1 MKLFK
6 RVLLGMTCLVAGMW
20 LAQGSASASQ
30 VGDVSQNYST
40 WMQKYVPDNQKV
52 GDLSIPGT
60 HDSAAYKM
68 RGISMFAAF
77 WAKTQ
82 DWSITSQL
90 NNGVR
95 FLDLRV
101 CEDFTMHHGVAW
113 VGETFPYHLKEICQ
127 FLDKN
132 PGEFVFVRI
141 KDEESRPNLAYFKR
155 KVDDYITSQGLGKYF
170 ATNLSRSTT
179 AKDLRGKIVLL
190 DDTET
195 SLGYAAANWRT
206 TAQQDAYSP
215 GGFDQKWHWIVEGI
229 KTKNSDNYQGRL
241 YVNHLS
247 YTDGAKR
254 IRNLADAMN
263 KQFSQYLTSVPKDQS
278 LGVTVMDFPTNTLIN
293 QIISQNIK

>member
-6 RVLLGMTCLVAGMW
+6 QFMLGIVCLLGGLG
-20 LAQGSASASQ
+20 LLFSSAKANQ
-30 VGDVSQNYST
+30 VSEIPQNYQT
-40 WMQKYVPDNQKV
+40 WMQKYVSDNQKV
-52 GDLSIPGT
+52 GDISLPGT

-68 RGISMFAAF
+68 NGISIFAAF

-82 DWSITSQL
+82 DWTITDQL

-113 VGETFPYHLKEICQ
+113 VGENFPYHLNEIRQ

-132 PGEFVFVRI
+132 PKEFVFVRI
-141 KDEESRPNLAYFKR
+141 KDEESNPNLTYFKR
-155 KVDDYITSQGLGKYF
+155 KVDDYIQSQGLGKYF

-179 AKDLRGKIVLL
+179 AKDVRGKIILL
-190 DDTET
+190 DDTGT
-195 SLGYAAANWRT
+195 NLQFAAANWRT

-215 GGFDQKWHWIVEGI
+215 GGFDQKWHWIEEGI
-229 KTKNSDNYQGRL
+229 KTKNSDNYQGRV
-241 YVNHLS
+241 YVNHIS

-254 IRNLADAMN
+254 IRNVADAMN
-263 KQFSQYLTSVPKDQS
+263 WKFSQYLSANPNQK
-278 LGVTVMDFPTNTLIN
+278 LGITVMDFPSNNLIN
-293 QIISQNIK
+293 QIIARNL